1 MSEIIQF
8 PDRSKKEKSDHEAS
22 IEEAL
27 KAIPKK
33 AREKIRFEMI
43 KTIDSY
49 DSFFTQ
55 WSLNLPEDCSE
66 TLRKQIY
73 DIAHQEHQ
81 RKMRMLKDIMK
92 LKIKVLVAEYYQRQ
106 G

>member
-8 PDRSKKEKSDHEAS
+8 PISKNRKNSQDDEDIEQELKS
-22 IEEAL
+22 
-27 KAIPKK
+27 IPKK
-33 AREKIRFEMI
+33 DREKIRFELI

-49 DSFFTQ
+49 DDFFTEWTLQ
-55 WSLNLPEDCSE
+55 LPKDNNE

-73 DIAHQEHQ
+73 DIAHQEHD

-92 LKIKVLVAEYYQRQ
+92 LKTKVLVAEYYQRKS
-106 G
+106 